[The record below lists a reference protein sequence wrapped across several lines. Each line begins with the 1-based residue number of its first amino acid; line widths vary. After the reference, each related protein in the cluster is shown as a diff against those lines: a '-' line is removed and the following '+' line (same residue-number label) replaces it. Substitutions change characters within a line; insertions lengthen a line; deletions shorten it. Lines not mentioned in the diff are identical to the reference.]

1 MSQEFK
7 HIIRFVGTDLD
18 GTKKIA
24 YGLAKIRGLDVPL
37 AHAILRIAEIDPNK
51 RIGNLTESEIQ
62 KIESILA
69 DPLKHGVPAWLVNRP
84 GDLETGQPR
93 HLVGPDLTIRI
104 KSDIDFMQKIR
115 TWKGIRHS
123 LGLKVRG
130 QRTRTTG
137 RFGKAVG
144 VRKAVIIAA
153 ARAAAAAGVAGTA
166 GAPGAPAAPG
176 VPAAPGAKPAPGA
189 APVGPASGAKAA
201 PAGPAP
207 AKKGEVKE
215 KK

>member
-1 MSQEFK
+1 MSKEFR
-7 HIIRFVGTDLD
+7 HIIRLASTDLD

-24 YGLAKIRGLDVPL
+24 YGLAKIKGLDVSL
-37 AHAILRIAEIDPNK
+37 AHAILKVAEIDPNK
-51 RIGNLTESEIQ
+51 RIGNLTESEVQ
-62 KIESILA
+62 KLDSILA
-69 DPLKHGVPAWLVNRP
+69 DPVKHGVPAWLVNRP

-153 ARAAAAAGVAGTA
+153 ARAAAAAGTA
-166 GAPGAPAAPG
+166 EAPGALAAPSAAGAPG
-176 VPAAPGAKPAPGA
+176 VPAASA
-189 APVGPASGAKAA
+189 APSASAA
-201 PAGPAP
+201 PAAPAP
-207 AKKGEVKE
+207 AKKEEAKE

>member
-1 MSQEFK
+1 MSKEFR
-7 HIIRFVGTDLD
+7 HIIRLASTDLD

-24 YGLAKIRGLDVPL
+24 YGLAKIKGLDVSL
-37 AHAILRIAEIDPNK
+37 AYAILKVAEIDPNK
-51 RIGNLTESEIQ
+51 RIGNLTESEVQ
-62 KIESILA
+62 KLDSILA
-69 DPLKHGVPAWLVNRP
+69 DPVKHGVPAWLVNRP

-153 ARAAAAAGVAGTA
+153 ARAAAAAGTA
-166 GAPGAPAAPG
+166 EAPGALAAPSAAGAPG
-176 VPAAPGAKPAPGA
+176 VPAASA
-189 APVGPASGAKAA
+189 APSASAA
-201 PAGPAP
+201 PAAPAP
-207 AKKGEVKE
+207 AKKEEAKE

>member
-1 MSQEFK
+1 MSKEFR
-7 HIIRFVGTDLD
+7 HIIRLAGTDLD

-24 YGLAKIRGLDVPL
+24 YGLAKIKGLDVSL
-37 AHAILRIAEIDPNK
+37 AHAILKVAEIDPNK
-51 RIGNLTESEIQ
+51 RIGNLTESEVQ
-62 KIESILA
+62 KLDSILA
-69 DPLKHGVPAWLVNRP
+69 DPVKHGVPAWLVNRP

-93 HLVGPDLTIRI
+93 HLVGPDLIIRI
-104 KSDIDFMQKIR
+104 KSDIDFMQKLR

-153 ARAAAAAGVAGTA
+153 ARAAAAAGTAEAPGALAAPSAA
-166 GAPGAPAAPG
+166 GAPGAPAAPSASAT
-176 VPAAPGAKPAPGA
+176 PAA
-189 APVGPASGAKAA
+189 S
-201 PAGPAP
+201 AP
-207 AKKGEVKE
+207 AKKEEAKE

>member
-1 MSQEFK
+1 VSKEFR
-7 HIIRFVGTDLD
+7 HIIRLASTDLD

-24 YGLAKIRGLDVPL
+24 YGLAKIKGLDVSL
-37 AHAILRIAEIDPNK
+37 AYAILKVAEIDPNK
-51 RIGNLTESEIQ
+51 RIGNLTESEVQ
-62 KIESILA
+62 KLDSILA
-69 DPLKHGVPAWLVNRP
+69 DPVKHGVPAWLVNRP

-153 ARAAAAAGVAGTA
+153 ARAAAAAGTA
-166 GAPGAPAAPG
+166 EAPGALAAPSAAGAPG
-176 VPAAPGAKPAPGA
+176 VPAASA
-189 APVGPASGAKAA
+189 APSASAA
-201 PAGPAP
+201 PAAPAP
-207 AKKGEVKE
+207 AKKEEAKE